1 MGKIIEAPYDASTRI
16 RIAEMRQSRAEEQSI
31 KDAGRYVEISMKNN
45 RLTAE
50 NIRLREQ
57 VASQAETIN
66 ALMGCPRRLM
76 IAAPVEV
83 LK

>member
-1 MGKIIEAPYDASTRI
+1 MGKIIEAPYDAATRI

-31 KDAGRYVEISMKNN
+31 KDAGKYVEISIKNN

-57 VASQAETIN
+57 VASQAKSIY
-66 ALMGCPRRLM
+66 ALIGYPRRLM

-83 LK
+83 MP

>member
-1 MGKIIEAPYDASTRI
+1 MGKIIEAPYDAATRI
-16 RIAEMRQSRAEEQSI
+16 RIAEMRQNRAEEQSI

-50 NIRLREQ
+50 NLRLREQ
-57 VASQAETIN
+57 VASQVKTIN

-83 LK
+83 LP

>member
-1 MGKIIEAPYDASTRI
+1 MSKIIAPYDAATRI
-16 RIAEMRQSRAEEQSI
+16 RIAEMRQNRAEEQSI

-50 NIRLREQ
+50 NLRLREQ
-57 VASQAETIN
+57 VARQAETIN

-76 IAAPVEV
+76 IAAPVEARP
-83 LK
+83 

>member
-1 MGKIIEAPYDASTRI
+1 MSRIIEAPYDAETRI
-16 RIAEMRQSRAEEQSI
+16 RIAEMRQNRAEEQSI

-45 RLTAE
+45 RMTAE

-57 VASQAETIN
+57 VASQAQTIN

-76 IAAPVEV
+76 IAAHVEV
-83 LK
+83 LP

>member
-1 MGKIIEAPYDASTRI
+1 MSKIIAPYDAETRI

-83 LK
+83 L

>member
-1 MGKIIEAPYDASTRI
+1 MSKIIAPYDAETRI
-16 RIAEMRQSRAEEQSI
+16 RIAEMRQSRAEKQSI

-57 VASQAETIN
+57 VASQAEIIK
-66 ALMGCPRRLM
+66 ALVGYPQHLM

-83 LK
+83 LP

>member
-1 MGKIIEAPYDASTRI
+1 MSKIIETPYDAETRI

-45 RLTAE
+45 RLTAD

-57 VASQAETIN
+57 VASQAETIKS
-66 ALMGCPRRLM
+66 LMGCPRRLM
-76 IAAPVEV
+76 IAEPMEV
-83 LK
+83 LP